1 MTFDMD
7 KAQEF
12 SSDKRL
18 KTQMRVYHGPSKDKL
33 LTGFSVD
40 ISAGGLFLHTECP
53 LAVDE
58 SLMLLFHLQQ
68 QEKSISCNA
77 RVAWVNE
84 EENPRKPELPPGV
97 GVQFV
102 DMSLDGIKAIR
113 RFLEHNEIEPAW

>member
-1 MTFDMD
+1 MKSDLEN
-7 KAQEF
+7 AQEF
-12 SSDKRL
+12 KSDKRL
-18 KTQMRVYHGPSKDKL
+18 KSQVRVYYGPSKDRL

-40 ISAGGLFLHTECP
+40 VSAGGLFLHTECP

-58 SLMLLFHLQQ
+58 NLMLLFHLQH

-77 RVAWVNE
+77 RVAWVND
-84 EENPRKPELPPGV
+84 EENPRKPDLPPGV

-102 DMSLDGIKAIR
+102 DMSLDSLQAIR